1 MALDFEIK
9 HSKGKVLKS
18 LSKPLLLL
26 MCALGSLITLA
37 GCVSPESSFSYI
49 GSSQKG
55 IYARIP
61 IEYSSMDALD
71 FLRLKNPNVIP
82 PRGYYGIV
90 FSQGIIETDNILWGE
105 KLSGVLVT
113 QSRPLQNDGS
123 PIEDDVEAQ
132 YKTVLYDIFDLKKNN
147 DPKFKLLIED
157 VSKRGDEVVRHL
169 EFTLGVDGDRRHII
183 QQTVLSKDGKKVA
196 AFALGCTEAC
206 FKDNQIQINSI
217 LQDWRS
223 SL

>member
-1 MALDFEIK
+1 VSLAFKIK
-9 HSKGKVLKS
+9 QSAEEVPKN
-18 LSKPLLLL
+18 LSSFPLLIFPTILL
-26 MCALGSLITLA
+26 LFILS
-37 GCVSPESSFSYI
+37 GCSSPERDHSYI

-55 IYARIP
+55 VYARIP
-61 IEYSSMDALD
+61 FEYSSMNALD
-71 FLRLKNPNVIP
+71 FLKLKNPNVIP
-82 PRGYYGIV
+82 PQGYYGIV

-123 PIEDDVEAQ
+123 PIIDDVEAQ
-132 YKTVLYDIFDLKKNN
+132 YKTILYDIFDLKKNN

-169 EFTLGVDGDRRHII
+169 EFTLGVDGDRRHIV
-183 QQTVLSKDGKKVA
+183 QQTVLSADGKKVA

>member
-1 MALDFEIK
+1 MTLGFTIK
-9 HSKGKVLKS
+9 YTKGKDLKNS
-18 LSKPLLLL
+18 NSPLLYLIFFL
-26 MCALGSLITLA
+26 ASLITLA
-37 GCVSPESSFSYI
+37 GCASPESSFSYI

-55 IYARIP
+55 IYARVP
-61 IEYSSMDALD
+61 IGYSTMDALD
-71 FLRLKNPNVIP
+71 YLRLKNPNVIP

-105 KLSGVLVT
+105 KLSGALVT

-123 PIEDDVEAQ
+123 PIVDDVEAQ
-132 YKTVLYDIFDLKKNN
+132 YKMVLYDIFDLKKNN

-157 VSKRGDEVVRHL
+157 VSKRGNEVVRHL

-183 QQTVLSKDGKKVA
+183 QQTVLSEDGKKVA
-196 AFALGCTEAC
+196 AFALGCTESC
-206 FKDNQIQINSI
+206 FKDNQIQINTI

-223 SL
+223 NL

>member
-1 MALDFEIK
+1 MLLGFNIK
-9 HSKGKVLKS
+9 QSSGGVLKNITS
-18 LSKPLLLL
+18 PLLLMFFVL
-26 MCALGSLITLA
+26 FLLFTLT
-37 GCVSPESSFSYI
+37 GCSSPERTYSYI

-55 IYARIP
+55 VYARIP
-61 IEYSSMDALD
+61 YEYSSMNALD
-71 FLRLKNPNVIP
+71 FLKLKNPNVIP
-82 PRGYYGIV
+82 PQGYYGIV
-90 FSQGIIETDNILWGE
+90 FSQGIIESDNILWGE

-113 QSRPLQNDGS
+113 QSRPLQNDAS
-123 PIEDDVEAQ
+123 PIIDDVEAQ
-132 YKTVLYDIFDLKKNN
+132 YKMILYDIFDLKKNN

-157 VSKRGDEVVRHL
+157 VSKRGNEVVRHL
-169 EFTLGVDGDRRHII
+169 EFTLGIEGDRRHIV
-183 QQTVLSKDGKKVA
+183 QQTVLSADGKKVA

>member
-1 MALDFEIK
+1 MLLGFNIK
-9 HSKGKVLKS
+9 QSSGGVLKNITS
-18 LSKPLLLL
+18 PLLLL
-26 MCALGSLITLA
+26 FFILFLLFALA
-37 GCVSPESSFSYI
+37 GCSSPERTYSYI

-55 IYARIP
+55 VYARIP
-61 IEYSSMDALD
+61 FEYSSMDALD
-71 FLRLKNPNVIP
+71 FLKLKNPNVIP
-82 PRGYYGIV
+82 PQGYYGIV
-90 FSQGIIETDNILWGE
+90 FSQGIIESDNILWGE
-105 KLSGVLVT
+105 KVSGVLVT
-113 QSRPLQNDGS
+113 QSRPLQNDAS
-123 PIEDDVEAQ
+123 PIIDDVEAQ

-157 VSKRGDEVVRHL
+157 VSKRGNEVVRHL
-169 EFTLGVDGDRRHII
+169 EFTLGAEGDRRHIV
-183 QQTVLSKDGKKVA
+183 QQTVLSADGKKVA

>member
-1 MALDFEIK
+1 MN
-9 HSKGKVLKS
+9 
-18 LSKPLLLL
+18 
-26 MCALGSLITLA
+26 
-37 GCVSPESSFSYI
+37 
-49 GSSQKG
+49 
-55 IYARIP
+55 
-61 IEYSSMDALD
+61 ALD
-71 FLRLKNPNVIP
+71 FLKLKNPNVIP
-82 PRGYYGIV
+82 PQGYYGIV

-123 PIEDDVEAQ
+123 PIIDDVEAQ
-132 YKTVLYDIFDLKKNN
+132 YKTILYDIFDLKKNN

-169 EFTLGVDGDRRHII
+169 EFTLGVDGDRRHIV
-183 QQTVLSKDGKKVA
+183 QQTVLSADGKKVA

-206 FKDNQIQINSI
+206 CKDNQIQINSI